1 MKTRAAWLLGGLLLG
16 LGGCGTR
23 EEVLFSDTR
32 SPDGAWTLRLTVA
45 ESRMPQGPFYV
56 RAYLYPG
63 DDAAQATKLL
73 DTKLENDGVPFTRNN
88 LAVRWTD
95 PRSALLCLR
104 ATDRPDR
111 GWRIET
117 GTPPRATAVDKC

>member
-1 MKTRAAWLLGGLLLG
+1 MNGRAALRLGGLLLA
-16 LGGCGTR
+16 LTACGTR
-23 EEVLFSDTR
+23 EETLFSDTP

-45 ESRMPQGPFYV
+45 ESRMPQGPFFV
-56 RAYLYPG
+56 RAYLFAG
-63 DDAAQATKLL
+63 DDASAATKLL

-117 GTPPRATAVDKC
+117 GTPPRAAAVDRC

>member
-1 MKTRAAWLLGGLLLG
+1 MTARVAVILAGLLCTLTA
-16 LGGCGTR
+16 CGTR
-23 EEVLFSDTR
+23 EEVVFSDTP

-45 ESRMPQGPFYV
+45 ESRMPQGPFHV
-56 RAYLYPG
+56 RAYLYAG
-63 DDAAQATKLL
+63 DDPARATRLL
-73 DTKLENDGVPFTRNN
+73 DTTLANDGVPFTRTN

-95 PRSALLCLR
+95 ARAALLCLR

-117 GTPPRATAVDKC
+117 GDAPRAVAVDKC